1 MNGMLRSIFGFLGPR
16 PEYRRKPV
24 VVLINGLAEQPES
37 WFCNRPYWEHWFDL
51 KVPELLVYDGPV
63 LAKRI
68 EDGQPITVPFFVD
81 QLELFLDNFVQT
93 PPYHIVASSLGGQIA
108 VEYAVRHPERVGRMA
123 LLCPSGFGGEEK
135 LPVAEG
141 MRSNNF
147 EALVSSV
154 FYEKK
159 LMDPGMVRLFEQQFV
174 SRSWR
179 KGLLRT
185 VRGTSE
191 HSVRE
196 RLPQVAAPALLIC
209 GKEDQVVDPV
219 QAIDAVKD
227 LTNFKVLLLEHCG
240 HAPQIEMAGRV
251 NRVIRDFLLE
261 PLPTAKTPVAVGTAA
276 HASNG
281 P

>member
-1 MNGMLRSIFGFLGPR
+1 LNLFGPP
-16 PEYRRKPV
+16 PEYRRKPTV
-24 VVLINGLAEQPES
+24 ILINGLAEQPES
-37 WFCNRPYWEHWFDL
+37 WFCNRPFWEKWFDL

-68 EDGQPITVPFFVD
+68 EEGQPVSVPFFVD

-135 LPVAEG
+135 LPVADG
-141 MRSNNF
+141 ARGNNF
-147 EALVSSV
+147 EVLVGSV
-154 FYEKK
+154 FHEKK
-159 LMDPGMVRLFEQQFV
+159 LIDPGMVRLFESQFV
-174 SRSWR
+174 SRQFR

-185 VRGTSE
+185 VRGTSK

-196 RLPQVAAPALLIC
+196 KLPLVTMPVLLVC
-209 GKEDQVVDPV
+209 GKEDQVVDPR
-219 QAIDAVKD
+219 QAAEAVKE
-227 LTNFKVLLLEHCG
+227 LPNYRTLMLEKCG
-240 HAPQIEMAGRV
+240 HAPQIEMARRV
-251 NRVIRDFLLE
+251 NRVVRDFLLE
-261 PLPTAKTPVAVGTAA
+261 PMPKEKMPVPVGASAQAA
-276 HASNG
+276 NDAANSC